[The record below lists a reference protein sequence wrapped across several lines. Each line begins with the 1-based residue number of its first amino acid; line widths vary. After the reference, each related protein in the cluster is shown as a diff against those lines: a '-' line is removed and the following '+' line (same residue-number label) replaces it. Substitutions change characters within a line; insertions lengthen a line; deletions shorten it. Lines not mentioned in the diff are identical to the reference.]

1 MEVNLKRTI
10 TGLEEQ
16 KLVQSALVPDGQ
28 ITRPNQLVKT
38 GSMIGRRDSLTE
50 LQQKILTAAIALSYE
65 SRPDHSDR
73 AAYRMHF
80 NEFLTICNASSQHD
94 MYGYIVNEIEKI
106 SKKGLWLYD
115 EQTETLIRTQWF
127 QAIAYHGR
135 EILFQFTERVLA
147 LIAAIDP
154 GDIEFQL
161 VKGIQYKGKHT
172 LAVFEILWSRKSAG
186 VVEYSIAEMM
196 RQLSLE
202 HTRYSYGQLRLRVIE
217 PSIQEI
223 YEWDDAIFVRFG
235 PTFSG
240 RRVEGIWFEVITGEE
255 ARALRENEPEFK
267 FSPPEQKHGSIAPK

>member
-10 TGLEEQ
+10 TGLEHQ
-16 KLVQSALVPDGQ
+16 KLVSAALCPDGQ

-38 GSMIGRRDSLTE
+38 GSIIGRRDSLTE

-65 SRPDHSDR
+65 SRPNKSDH
-73 AAYRMHF
+73 AAYLMHF
-80 NEFLTICNASSQHD
+80 SDFVKICGDSLQND
-94 MYGYIVNEIEKI
+94 MYAYIVNEIEKI

-127 QAIAYHGR
+127 QAIEYRGKG
-135 EILFQFTERVLA
+135 ILFQFTERVMS

-154 GDIEFQL
+154 CDIEYQL

-172 LAVFEILWSRKSAG
+172 LAVFEILWSWKSAG

-240 RRVEGIWFEVITGEE
+240 RRVEGIWFEVITGEK
-255 ARALRENEPEFK
+255 ARELRKNEPEFK
-267 FSPPEQKHGSIAPK
+267 FSSPEQKHGQIK

>member
-1 MEVNLKRTI
+1 MDINLKRTI
-10 TGLEEQ
+10 TGLEQQ
-16 KLVQSALVPDGQ
+16 KLINTALCPDGQ

-38 GSMIGRRDSLTE
+38 GSIIGRRDSLTE

-65 SRPDHSDR
+65 SRPNKPDH
-73 AAYRMHF
+73 AAYKMHF
-80 NEFLTICNASSQHD
+80 NDFVKICGDSSSND
-94 MYGYIVNEIEKI
+94 MYAYIVNEIEKI

-115 EQTETLIRTQWF
+115 EQTQTLIRTQWF
-127 QAIAYHGR
+127 QAIAYRGQ
-135 EILFQFTERVLA
+135 EILFQFTERVLS

-154 GDIEFQL
+154 GDIEYRL

-172 LAVFEILWSRKSAG
+172 LAVFEILRSWKSAG

-240 RRVEGIWFEVITGEE
+240 RRVEGIWFEVITGEK
-255 ARALRENEPEFK
+255 ARQLRKQEPEFK
-267 FSPPEQKHGSIAPK
+267 FSSPEQKHGAIK

>member
-1 MEVNLKRTI
+1 MDINLKRKI
-10 TGLEEQ
+10 TGLE
-16 KLVQSALVPDGQ
+16 QSQLIHTALCPDGQ

-38 GSMIGRRDSLTE
+38 GSLTGRRDSLTE
-50 LQQKILTAAIALSYE
+50 LQQKILTTAIALSYE
-65 SRPDHSDR
+65 SRPDKPDP
-73 AAYRMHF
+73 AAYKMHF
-80 NEFLTICNASSQHD
+80 NEFAKICGDSAPAD
-94 MYGYIVNEIEKI
+94 MYAYIVNEIEKI

-115 EQTETLIRTQWF
+115 EQTKTLIRTQWF
-127 QAIAYHGR
+127 QAISYQGQAIH
-135 EILFQFTERVLA
+135 FQFTERVLS

-154 GDIEFQL
+154 GDIEYRL

-172 LAVFEILWSRKSAG
+172 LAVFEILRSWQAAG

-240 RRVEGIWFEVITGEE
+240 RRVEGIWFEVITGEK
-255 ARALRENEPEFK
+255 ARELRKKEPEFK
-267 FSPPEQKHGSIAPK
+267 FSSPEQKHGQSM